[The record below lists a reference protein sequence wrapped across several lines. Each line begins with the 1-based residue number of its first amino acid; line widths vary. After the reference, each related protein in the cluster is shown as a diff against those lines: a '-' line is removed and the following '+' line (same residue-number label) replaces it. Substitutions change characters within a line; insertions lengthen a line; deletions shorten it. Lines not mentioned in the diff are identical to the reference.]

1 MISIGT
7 LNASRPLQGDESL
20 KEHGGVIA
28 QGAGRIREFQER
40 VYRFYRKNGRD
51 LPWRRTTV
59 PYEILVSEIM
69 LQQTQVERVCGRY
82 ERFLVR
88 FPDFPALAG
97 AELRDVLH
105 EWQGL
110 GYNRRAKSLH
120 ATAGIVMG
128 QYEGVLPDNEKVLA
142 SLPGIGKA
150 TAASIVAFAFNRPSV
165 VIETN
170 IRRVF
175 IHCFFD
181 DQETV
186 SDRDI
191 APLVAATCDREN
203 PRAWYYALM
212 DLGSSLKTRIPN
224 PNRRSTM
231 YRRQARFEG
240 SDRMIRG
247 RILAFLVGED
257 RISVPDL
264 VSRLESDPGRVE
276 SILKTLEK
284 EGFMKNEKGFLTLR

>member
-1 MISIGT
+1 MW
-7 LNASRPLQGDESL
+7 NASIPFRGDESL
-20 KEHGGVIA
+20 KKIA
-28 QGAGRIREFQER
+28 ASIAPEPVKIRDFQER
-40 VYRFYRKNGRD
+40 VYWFYRKHGRD

-88 FPDFPALAG
+88 FLDFPALAG

-264 VSRLESDPGRVE
+264 VSRLNLDPVRVQG
-276 SILKTLEK
+276 ILKTLEK
-284 EGFMKNEKGFLTLR
+284 EGFLKNEKGFLTLR